1 MAQNPRK
8 SATLKTWH
16 ASCKTWDNTADRT
29 VGMGKFGFRGQAM
42 TGFDK
47 IDIQRIGMALVGAV
61 VAATACIGAAVAP
74 AAAATHCA
82 VVGYAEVSQFS
93 DLANA

>member
-1 MAQNPRK
+1 
-8 SATLKTWH
+8 
-16 ASCKTWDNTADRT
+16 
-29 VGMGKFGFRGQAM
+29 M

-47 IDIQRIGMALVGAV
+47 NEIQRIGMALVGAIV
-61 VAATACIGAAVAP
+61 LATACVGAAVAP

-82 VVGYAEVSQFS
+82 VVGYAQASQFS

>member
-1 MAQNPRK
+1 
-8 SATLKTWH
+8 
-16 ASCKTWDNTADRT
+16 
-29 VGMGKFGFRGQAM
+29 M

-47 IDIQRIGMALVGAV
+47 TDFQRIAMSIVGAAV
-61 VAATACIGAAVAP
+61 LATACVGAAVAP

-82 VVGYAEVSQFS
+82 VVGYAQVSQFS

>member
-1 MAQNPRK
+1 
-8 SATLKTWH
+8 
-16 ASCKTWDNTADRT
+16 
-29 VGMGKFGFRGQAM
+29 M

-47 IDIQRIGMALVGAV
+47 IDLQRIAVAMVGAMIL
-61 VAATACIGAAVAP
+61 ATACVGAAVAP

-82 VVGYAEVSQFS
+82 VVGYAQASQFA

>member
-1 MAQNPRK
+1 
-8 SATLKTWH
+8 
-16 ASCKTWDNTADRT
+16 
-29 VGMGKFGFRGQAM
+29 M

-47 IDIQRIGMALVGAV
+47 IDLQRIAVALVGALV
-61 VAATACIGAAVAP
+61 LSTAFVGAAVAP

-82 VVGYAEVSQFS
+82 VVGYAQASQFS

>member
-1 MAQNPRK
+1 
-8 SATLKTWH
+8 
-16 ASCKTWDNTADRT
+16 
-29 VGMGKFGFRGQAM
+29 M

-47 IDIQRIGMALVGAV
+47 TDFQRIAVAIVGAMV
-61 VAATACIGAAVAP
+61 LATACVGAAVAP

-82 VVGYAEVSQFS
+82 VVGYAQVSQFS

>member
-1 MAQNPRK
+1 
-8 SATLKTWH
+8 
-16 ASCKTWDNTADRT
+16 
-29 VGMGKFGFRGQAM
+29 M

-47 IDIQRIGMALVGAV
+47 NEIQRIGLALVGAIV
-61 VAATACIGAAVAP
+61 LATACVGAAVAP

-82 VVGYAEVSQFS
+82 VVGYAQASQFS